1 MTKFK
6 VLQVA
11 ASKSRTG
18 GSNIRCQEIVMDA
31 IFGTCQGREFVIQSE
46 TTPDE
51 AIVNTEMER
60 NLRFEPVE
68 YSFTNSEGAKV
79 DVKYTRAIPC

>member
-6 VLQVA
+6 VLQVSS
-11 ASKSRTG
+11 SKTRTG

-31 IFGTCQGREFVIQSE
+31 IFGICQGREFVIQSE

-51 AIVNTEMER
+51 AIIGTEMDR
-60 NLRFEPVE
+60 NLRFEDVE
-68 YSFTNSEGAKV
+68 YSFNKAGEDV
-79 DVKYTRAIPC
+79 NVKYVRAIPC

>member
-11 ASKSRTG
+11 PSKTRTG

-31 IFGTCQGREFVIQSE
+31 LFGICQGREFVIQSE
-46 TTPDE
+46 TTPDA
-51 AIVNTEMER
+51 AIVGTEMER
-60 NLRFEPVE
+60 NLRFEDVE
-68 YSFTNSEGAKV
+68 YSFPKDGKQV
-79 DVKYTRAIPC
+79 DVKYVRAIPC

>member
-31 IFGTCQGREFVIQSE
+31 IFGICQGREFVIQSE

-51 AIVNTEMER
+51 AIVGTEMDR
-60 NLRFEPVE
+60 NLRFEDVD
-68 YSFTNSEGAKV
+68 YSFNRNGE
-79 DVKYTRAIPC
+79 DINVKYVRAIPC

>member
-6 VLQVA
+6 VTAVQ

-31 IFGTCQGREFVIQSE
+31 LFGLCQGREFIIQSE
-46 TTPDE
+46 ITPDT
-51 AIVNTEMER
+51 AIIGTEMDR
-60 NLRFEPVE
+60 NLRFEDVS
-68 YSFTNSEGAKV
+68 YSFTKEGKVV
-79 DVKYTRAIPC
+79 DVKYVRAIPC

>member
-18 GSNIRCQEIVMDA
+18 GSNIRCQEIVMHA
-31 IFGTCQGREFVIQSE
+31 IFGICQGREFVIQAE
-46 TTPDE
+46 TTPDA
-51 AIVNTEMER
+51 AIENTEMEC
-60 NLRFEPVE
+60 NLRFEDVE
-68 YSFTNSEGAKV
+68 YSFTREGKQI
-79 DVKYTRAIPC
+79 DVKYVRAIPC